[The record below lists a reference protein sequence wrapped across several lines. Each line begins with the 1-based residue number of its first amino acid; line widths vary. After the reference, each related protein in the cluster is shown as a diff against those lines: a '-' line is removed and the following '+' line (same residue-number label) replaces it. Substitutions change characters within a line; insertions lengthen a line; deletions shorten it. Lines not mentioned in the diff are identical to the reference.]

1 MSEEIMKSLVVKA
14 TQGDKK
20 ALESLIRTIQDKIY
34 GFCLRLVWRH
44 EEAQEAC
51 QEVLVKVITH
61 LSQFKFES
69 RFETWVFRIVA
80 NHVADL
86 RRASPA
92 AKGVTFSSFEEELLS
107 DQIDPSQNEADAP
120 DFQAQISEIRI
131 SCTTALLQC
140 LDTEHRL
147 AYVLGEILECNQSIG
162 SEVLDISPV
171 AFRKRLERSREQVE
185 IFTRKVCGVISEN
198 GKCRCPRRLQYAK
211 SCGRVDFTGLPF
223 VAASGSLT
231 DPVEFIRK
239 IDLVKRTAAHYRLS
253 HQFKSPVDYGSLLE
267 GAGIA

>member
-1 MSEEIMKSLVVKA
+1 MSDAVLKNMVRKA

-20 ALESLIRTIQDKIY
+20 AVEALIRSIQDRIY

-44 EEAQEAC
+44 EDAQEAC

-69 RFETWVFRIVA
+69 KFETWVFRIVA

-92 AKGVTFSSFEEELLS
+92 AKGVTFSLFEEELLS
-107 DQIDPSQNEADAP
+107 DQSEPSQTEENSP
-120 DFQAQISEIRI
+120 DFQVQISEIRM

-140 LDTEHRL
+140 LDTDHRM

-162 SEVLDISPV
+162 SEVLGISPA
-171 AFRKRLERSREQVE
+171 AFRKRLERAREQVE
-185 IFTRKVCGVISEN
+185 TFTQKVCGVISET

-211 SCGRVDFTGLPF
+211 TCGKVDLFRLPF
-223 VAASGSLT
+223 VAASGSQT
-231 DPVEFIRK
+231 DPAEFIRK
-239 IDLVKRTAAHYRLS
+239 IELVKRTAAHYRLT
-253 HQFKSPVDYGSLLE
+253 HRFKSPVDFGSLLKSV
-267 GAGIA
+267 GIA